1 MRYIVE
7 IAPQTDQRI
16 RDLITVGKYLSV
28 YQFAARGIEERIMS
42 NGDYVQMPQDDMAQI
57 DHLGREYGS
66 EPAKGL
72 AHGVQ
77 KDAIQNGFGARA
89 EVMEVEACR
98 TWSMTFELKQIGG
111 RDALV
116 FWDEGTLGLTG
127 DILTP
132 DQIRERFTAG
142 TLGPDQ
148 RLGRFL
154 VRFVSGG
161 NVGAGSFGRGKLI
174 FHAASSTTNILVDS
188 LRAPDCVYVALDRKV
203 EGGVLL
209 QPRTPYQDDA
219 AKEFIRMKTGGV
231 LSPLEIPGT
240 RIAILDVRPE
250 IVEAFQRSFSES
262 SSVYAASF
270 AHMIEET
277 WWEIIHSFDA
287 RIFLRYGERTLRV
300 ELHDPMKTI
309 AEADDNQEGV
319 RVHSRINVPVT
330 AGGQLSR
337 IKEVRLVV
345 MPGNVDEEFR
355 DIWIQRK
362 RMKVGSIGR
371 GIDAHARITKRL
383 AGYVVLEPSL
393 ETLVEQSEGTTHYGF
408 HLGGS
413 GVRQIRDTVRAE
425 LRDFERRLGLV
436 SASEDAEGR
445 RRLLDSMKELNEL
458 AAELGL
464 ITQQNVGVD
473 LSDVD
478 ILLQEMVLPQ
488 ENSLRVEIG
497 DRVGPIKYRL
507 VNKAARAWAG
517 TFRLKARQQGR
528 EETELF
534 SQQVALEPETEL
546 DVECPAFEVG
556 RDRFENGKP
565 VRVEA
570 VFVKADSTEVISRC
584 GRTLYIG
591 IDPPTTERL
600 PVTLHASC
608 KFPRSDTRRVEMSDV
623 LRNIRLKVTNNS
635 PFALAIDLVASVRHL
650 ANPNTGR
657 LTTPL
662 FELLSNTDFV
672 LTPQQDHEV
681 FVDDIVISPEH
692 FGSVHQTLA
701 DVRER
706 ACDIF
711 AVVRLARASVELNK
725 PRRWRLD
732 KRSIPFYLE
741 VDPPGHS
748 IFQEV
753 SYVDAPADGRQ
764 SWHDGTMEDGYKFF
778 LNAGHSAYRFAK
790 NRDDA
795 SVVKRYEQE
804 QMLRHAY
811 LIAFENDVYKG
822 PAEPYRDQFLNG
834 DLSAKDIAEKF
845 DIIIGTAL
853 NQMQG

>member
-1 MRYIVE
+1 M
-7 IAPQTDQRI
+7 P
-16 RDLITVGKYLSV
+16 
-28 YQFAARGIEERIMS
+28 

-57 DHLGREYGS
+57 EQVGREYGS

-72 AHGVQ
+72 VHGVQ

-89 EVMEVEACR
+89 EVREVEACR
-98 TWSMTFELKQIGG
+98 TWSMTFDLKQIGG
-111 RDALV
+111 KDALV

-127 DILTP
+127 DILTS
-132 DQIRERFTAG
+132 DQIIERFAAQM
-142 TLGPDQ
+142 LGPDQ

-154 VRFVSGG
+154 ARFVSGG

-174 FHAASSTTNILVDS
+174 FHAASTTTNILVDS
-188 LRAPDCVYVALDRKV
+188 LRAPDCLYLGLDRKV
-203 EGGVLL
+203 EGGTLL
-209 QPRTPYQDDA
+209 QPRTPYVGDA
-219 AKEFIRMKTGGV
+219 AKEFIFRKTGGI
-231 LSPLEIPGT
+231 LTPLTMPGT
-240 RIAILDVRPE
+240 RIAILDAKPE
-250 IVEAFQRSFSES
+250 IVEAFQQSFSQS
-262 SSVYAASF
+262 PSVYAASF

-277 WWEIIHSFDA
+277 WWEILHRFDA
-287 RIFLRYGERTLRV
+287 RIYLRHGDKSLRV
-300 ELHDPMKTI
+300 GLQDPMKTI
-309 AEADDNQEGV
+309 AEAEDNQEGV
-319 RVHSRINVPVT
+319 RVHSRINIPLT
-330 AGGQLSR
+330 AGQQPYR

-362 RMKVGSIGR
+362 RMKIGSIAR
-371 GIDAHARITKRL
+371 GIDPHARIAKRL

-393 ETLVEQSEGTTHYGF
+393 EALVEQSEGTTHYGF

-436 SASEDAEGR
+436 SASEDAESR

-464 ITQQNVGVD
+464 LTQQNVGVD
-473 LSDVD
+473 QSEID
-478 ILLQEMVLPQ
+478 ILLREMRLPQ
-488 ENSLRVEIG
+488 ENSLRIEIG
-497 DRVGPIKYRL
+497 DHVGPIKYRL

-534 SQQVALEPETEL
+534 SQQAPLEPEAEL
-546 DVECPAFEVG
+546 DVEAPAFEVS

-570 VFVKADSTEVISRC
+570 VFVKADSTEVVARC

-591 IDPPTTERL
+591 TDPPTTEKP
-600 PVTLHASC
+600 PVTLYAGC
-608 KFPRSDTRRVEMSDV
+608 RFPRSDTRRVEMSDV
-623 LRNIRLKVTNNS
+623 IRSIRFKVTNNS
-635 PFALAIDLVASVRHL
+635 AFALNIDLAASVRHL
-650 ANPNTGR
+650 ANPKTGR

-662 FELLSNTDFV
+662 FELLSQTDFV
-672 LTPQQDHEV
+672 IGPQQDHEV
-681 FVDDIVISPEH
+681 FVDDIVISPER

-701 DVRER
+701 DVSER

-711 AVVRLARASVELNK
+711 AVVRLARASAELNK
-725 PRRWRLD
+725 PRKWKLD

-753 SYVDAPADGRQ
+753 SYVDEPTDGRQ
-764 SWHDGTMEDGYKFF
+764 SWHDGSMEDGYKFF
-778 LNAGHSAYRFAK
+778 LNAGHSAYKFAK
-790 NRDDA
+790 GRDDP

-834 DLSAKDIAEKF
+834 DLSARDIAEKY
-845 DIIIGTAL
+845 DTIIGTAL

>member
-1 MRYIVE
+1 M
-7 IAPQTDQRI
+7 PND
-16 RDLITVGKYLSV
+16 
-28 YQFAARGIEERIMS
+28 
-42 NGDYVQMPQDDMAQI
+42 DYVQMPQDDMAQI
-57 DHLGREYGS
+57 EQVGREYGS

-72 AHGVQ
+72 THGVQ

-89 EVMEVEACR
+89 EVREVEACR

-111 RDALV
+111 KDALV

-132 DQIRERFTAG
+132 DEIIERFAAQ

-154 VRFVSGG
+154 ARFVSGG

-174 FHAASSTTNILVDS
+174 FHAASTTTNILVDS
-188 LRAPDCVYVALDRKV
+188 LRAPDCLYVALDRKV
-203 EGGVLL
+203 EGGTLL
-209 QPRTPYQDDA
+209 QPRTPYMGDA
-219 AKEFIRMKTGGV
+219 AKEFILRKTGGV
-231 LSPLEIPGT
+231 LTPLTMPGT
-240 RIAILDVRPE
+240 RIAILDAKPE
-250 IVEAFQRSFSES
+250 IVEAFQQSFSES
-262 SSVYAASF
+262 PSVYAASF
-270 AHMIEET
+270 AHMIEEA
-277 WWEIIHSFDA
+277 WWEILHRFDA
-287 RIFLRYGERTLRV
+287 KIYLRHGDKALRV
-300 ELHDPMKTI
+300 GLHDPMKTI
-309 AEADDNQEGV
+309 AEAEDNQEGV
-319 RVHSRINVPVT
+319 RIHSRINIPLT
-330 AGGQLSR
+330 AGQQPYR

-362 RMKVGSIGR
+362 RMKIGSIAR
-371 GIDAHARITKRL
+371 GIDAHARIAKRL

-393 ETLVEQSEGTTHYGF
+393 EALVEQSEGTTHYGF

-436 SASEDAEGR
+436 STSEDAESR

-464 ITQQNVGVD
+464 LTQQNVGVD
-473 LSDVD
+473 QSDID
-478 ILLQEMVLPQ
+478 ILLREMRLPQ
-488 ENSLRVEIG
+488 QNSLRIEIG
-497 DRVGPIKYRL
+497 DFVGPITYRL
-507 VNKAARAWAG
+507 VNKTARAWAG

-534 SQQVALEPETEL
+534 SQQVSLDPEAEV
-546 DVECPAFEVG
+546 DIEAPAFEVS

-570 VFVKADSTEVISRC
+570 VFVKAYSTEVVARC

-591 IDPPTTERL
+591 TDPPTTEK
-600 PVTLHASC
+600 PPITLHAGC
-608 KFPRSDTRRVEMSDV
+608 RFPRSDTRRVEMSDV
-623 LRNIRLKVTNNS
+623 IRSIRFKVTNNS
-635 PFALAIDLVASVRHL
+635 AFALNIDLAASVRHL
-650 ANPNTGR
+650 ANPKTGR

-662 FELLSNTDFV
+662 FELLSQTDFV
-672 LTPQQDHEV
+672 IGPQQDHEV
-681 FVDDIVISPEH
+681 FVDDIVISPER

-701 DVRER
+701 DVSER

-711 AVVRLARASVELNK
+711 AVVRLARASAELNK
-725 PRRWRLD
+725 PRKWKLD

-753 SYVDAPADGRQ
+753 SYVDEPTDGRH
-764 SWHDGTMEDGYKFF
+764 SWHDGSMEDGYKFF
-778 LNAGHSAYRFAK
+778 LNAGHSAYKFAK
-790 NRDDA
+790 GRDDA

-804 QMLRHAY
+804 RMLRHAY

-822 PAEPYRDQFLNG
+822 PAEPYRDQFVNG
-834 DLSAKDIAEKF
+834 DLSARDIAEKF
-845 DIIIGTAL
+845 DTIIGTAL

>member
-1 MRYIVE
+1 M
-7 IAPQTDQRI
+7 P
-16 RDLITVGKYLSV
+16 
-28 YQFAARGIEERIMS
+28 

-57 DHLGREYGS
+57 EQVGREYGS

-89 EVMEVEACR
+89 EVREVEACR

-111 RDALV
+111 KDALV

-127 DILTP
+127 DILTS
-132 DQIRERFTAG
+132 DQIIERFAAQ

-154 VRFVSGG
+154 ARFVSGG

-174 FHAASSTTNILVDS
+174 FHAASTTTNILVDS
-188 LRAPDCVYVALDRKV
+188 LRAPDCLYVALDRKV
-203 EGGVLL
+203 EGGTLL
-209 QPRTPYQDDA
+209 QPRTPYVGDA
-219 AKEFIRMKTGGV
+219 AKEFILRKTGGV
-231 LSPLEIPGT
+231 LTPLAMPGT
-240 RIAILDVRPE
+240 RIAILDAKPA
-250 IVEAFQRSFSES
+250 IVEAFQQSFSES
-262 SSVYAASF
+262 PSIYAASF

-277 WWEIIHSFDA
+277 WWEILHRFDA
-287 RIFLRYGERTLRV
+287 KIYLRHGDKALRV
-300 ELHDPMKTI
+300 GLHDPMETI
-309 AEADDNQEGV
+309 AEAEDNQEGV
-319 RVHSRINVPVT
+319 RVHSRINIPLT
-330 AGGQLSR
+330 AGQQPYR

-345 MPGNVDEEFR
+345 MPSNVDEEFR

-362 RMKVGSIGR
+362 RMKIGSIAR
-371 GIDAHARITKRL
+371 GIDAHARIAKRL

-393 ETLVEQSEGTTHYGF
+393 EALVEQSEGTTHYAF

-436 SASEDAEGR
+436 SASEDAESR

-464 ITQQNVGVD
+464 LTQQNVGVD
-473 LSDVD
+473 QSDID
-478 ILLQEMVLPQ
+478 ILLREMRLPQ
-488 ENSLRVEIG
+488 ENSLRIEIA
-497 DRVGPIKYRL
+497 DHVGPIKYRL

-517 TFRLKARQQGR
+517 TFRVKARQQGR

-534 SQQVALEPETEL
+534 SQQVSLDPEAEL
-546 DVECPAFEVG
+546 DVEVPAFEVS

-570 VFVKADSTEVISRC
+570 VFVKADSTEVVARC

-591 IDPPTTERL
+591 TDPPTTEKP
-600 PVTLHASC
+600 PVTLHAGC
-608 KFPRSDTRRVEMSDV
+608 RLPRSDTRRVEMSDV
-623 LRNIRLKVTNNS
+623 IRSIRFKVTNNS
-635 PFALAIDLVASVRHL
+635 AFALNIDLAASVRHL
-650 ANPNTGR
+650 TNPKTGR

-662 FELLSNTDFV
+662 FELLSQADFV
-672 LTPQQDHEV
+672 IGPQQDHEV
-681 FVDDIVISPEH
+681 FVDDIVISPER

-701 DVRER
+701 DVSER

-711 AVVRLARASVELNK
+711 AVVRLARASAELNK
-725 PRRWRLD
+725 PRKW
-732 KRSIPFYLE
+732 KFPPRSIPFYLE

-748 IFQEV
+748 IFQDLA
-753 SYVDAPADGRQ
+753 YADEPTNGRQ
-764 SWHDGTMEDGYKFF
+764 SWHEGTLESGYKFI
-778 LNAGHSAYRFAK
+778 LNAGHSAYKFAK
-790 NRDDA
+790 GRDDA

-822 PAEPYRDQFLNG
+822 PAEQFRDDFSNG
-834 DLSAKDIAEKF
+834 HLSAKEIAEKF
-845 DIIIGTAL
+845 DTIIGTAL

>member
-1 MRYIVE
+1 
-7 IAPQTDQRI
+7 
-16 RDLITVGKYLSV
+16 
-28 YQFAARGIEERIMS
+28 MS

-57 DHLGREYGS
+57 DQVGREYGS

-89 EVMEVEACR
+89 EVREVEACR
-98 TWSMTFELKQIGG
+98 TWSMTFEFKQIGG
-111 RDALV
+111 KDALV

-127 DILTP
+127 DILTS
-132 DQIRERFTAG
+132 DQIIKRFGAQ

-154 VRFVSGG
+154 AKFVSGG

-188 LRAPDCVYVALDRKV
+188 LRAPDCLYVALDRKV
-203 EGGVLL
+203 EGGTLL
-209 QPRTPYQDDA
+209 QPRTPYVDDA
-219 AKEFIRMKTGGV
+219 AKEFIRVKTGGV
-231 LSPLEIPGT
+231 LTPLTMPGT
-240 RIAILDVRPE
+240 RIAILDAKPE
-250 IVEAFQRSFSES
+250 IVEAFQQSFSES
-262 SSVYAASF
+262 ASVYAASF

-277 WWEIIHSFDA
+277 WWEILHRFDA
-287 RIFLRYGERTLRV
+287 KIYLRHGDKALRV
-300 ELHDPMKTI
+300 GLHDPMKTI
-309 AEADDNQEGV
+309 AETEDNQEGV
-319 RVHSRINVPVT
+319 RVHSRINIPLT
-330 AGGQLSR
+330 AGQQPYR

-345 MPGNVDEEFR
+345 MPSNVDEEFR

-362 RMKVGSIGR
+362 RMKIGSIAR
-371 GIDAHARITKRL
+371 GIDAHARIAKRL

-393 ETLVEQSEGTTHYGF
+393 EALVEQSEGTTHYAF

-436 SASEDAEGR
+436 SASEDAESR

-464 ITQQNVGVD
+464 LTQQNVGVD
-473 LSDVD
+473 QSEID
-478 ILLQEMVLPQ
+478 ILLREMRLAQ
-488 ENSLRVEIG
+488 ENSLRIEIG
-497 DRVGPIKYRL
+497 DHVGPIKYRL

-517 TFRLKARQQGR
+517 TFRVKARQQGR

-534 SQQVALEPETEL
+534 SQQVSLEPEAEFDL
-546 DVECPAFEVG
+546 EAPAFEVS

-570 VFVKADSTEVISRC
+570 VFVKVDSTEVVASC

-591 IDPPTTERL
+591 TDPPTTEKR
-600 PVTLHASC
+600 PVTLHAGC
-608 KFPRSDTRRVEMSDV
+608 RLPRSDTRRVEMSDV
-623 LRNIRLKVTNNS
+623 IRSIRFKVTNNS
-635 PFALAIDLVASVRHL
+635 AFALNIDLATSVRHL
-650 ANPNTGR
+650 ANPKTGR

-662 FELLSNTDFV
+662 FELLTQTDFV
-672 LTPQQDHEV
+672 IGPQQDHEV
-681 FVDDIVISPEH
+681 FVDDIVISPER

-701 DVRER
+701 DVSER

-711 AVVRLARASVELNK
+711 AVVRLARASAELNK
-725 PRRWRLD
+725 PRKWKLD
-732 KRSIPFYLE
+732 KSHIPFYLE

-753 SYVDAPADGRQ
+753 SYVDEPTDGRQ
-764 SWHDGTMEDGYKFF
+764 SWHDGSMEDGYKFF
-778 LNAGHSAYRFAK
+778 LNAGHSAYKFAK
-790 NRDDA
+790 GRDDA

-822 PAEPYRDQFLNG
+822 PAEPYRDQFVNG
-834 DLSAKDIAEKF
+834 DLSARDIAEKF
-845 DIIIGTAL
+845 DTIIGTAL

>member
-1 MRYIVE
+1 
-7 IAPQTDQRI
+7 
-16 RDLITVGKYLSV
+16 
-28 YQFAARGIEERIMS
+28 MS
-42 NGDYVQMPQDDMAQI
+42 NGDYVQMPQNDMAQI
-57 DHLGREYGS
+57 DQVGREYGS

-89 EVMEVEACR
+89 EVREVEACR
-98 TWSMTFELKQIGG
+98 TWSMTFDLKQIGG

-127 DILTP
+127 DILAP
-132 DQIRERFTAG
+132 DQITERFEG
-142 TLGPDQ
+142 ESLGPDQ
-148 RLGRFL
+148 RLSRFL
-154 VRFVSGG
+154 ARFVSGG

-188 LRAPDCVYVALDRKV
+188 LRAPDGVYIALDRKV
-203 EGGVLL
+203 EGGTLL
-209 QPRTPYQDDA
+209 QPRIPYQDDA
-219 AKEFIRMKTGGV
+219 AKDFIRMKTGGV
-231 LSPLEIPGT
+231 LSPLERPGT

-250 IVEAFQRSFSES
+250 IVEAFQQSFTES
-262 SSVYAASF
+262 PSVYAASF

-277 WWEIIHSFDA
+277 WWEIIHRFDA
-287 RIFLRYGERTLRV
+287 RILLRHGERVLRV
-300 ELHDPMKTI
+300 ELHDPIKTI
-309 AEADDNQEGV
+309 AEAEDNQEGV
-319 RVHSRINVPVT
+319 RVHSRANIPVT
-330 AGGQLSR
+330 AGGQPYR

-345 MPGNVDEEFR
+345 MPGNVDDEFR
-355 DIWIQRK
+355 DIWLQRK
-362 RMKVGSIGR
+362 RMKIGSIAR
-371 GIDAHARITKRL
+371 GIDVHAKIAKRL

-393 ETLVEQSEGTTHYGF
+393 ESLVEESEGTTHYSF

-436 SASEDAEGR
+436 STSEDAESR

-464 ITQQNVGVD
+464 ITQQNIGVD

-507 VNKAARAWAG
+507 INKASRAWAG
-517 TFRLKARQQGR
+517 AFRLKARQLGR

-534 SQQVALEPETEL
+534 SQQVTLQPEAEL
-546 DVECPAFEVG
+546 DLEFPAFEVS

-570 VFVKADSTEVISRC
+570 VFVRADSTEVISRC

-591 IDPPTTERL
+591 TDPPTTETL

-623 LRNIRLKVTNNS
+623 LRSIRLKVTNNS
-635 PFALAIDLVASVRHL
+635 PFTLAVDLVASVRHL
-650 ANPNTGR
+650 ANPQAGR
-657 LTTPL
+657 LTMPL
-662 FELLSNTDFV
+662 FELVRDAFELA
-672 LTPQQDHEV
+672 PQQDREV
-681 FVDDIVISPEH
+681 FVDDIVISPER
-692 FGSVHQTLA
+692 FGSVHETLA
-701 DVRER
+701 DVKER

-711 AVVRLARASVELNK
+711 AVATLARASVELNK

-748 IFQEV
+748 IFQEAA
-753 SYVDAPADGRQ
+753 YANAPDDGRQ
-764 SWHDGTMEDGYKFF
+764 SWHERTADDGYSFF
-778 LNAGHSAYRFAK
+778 LNAGHSAYKFAK

-795 SVVKRYEQE
+795 NVVQRYEQE

-811 LIAFENDVYKG
+811 LIAFENDIYKG

-834 DLSAKDIAEKF
+834 DLPAKEIAEKF
-845 DIIIGTAL
+845 DVIIGTAL

>member
-1 MRYIVE
+1 M
-7 IAPQTDQRI
+7 P
-16 RDLITVGKYLSV
+16 
-28 YQFAARGIEERIMS
+28 

-57 DHLGREYGS
+57 EQVGREYGS

-89 EVMEVEACR
+89 EVREVEACR
-98 TWSMTFELKQIGG
+98 TWSMTFELKQIAGK
-111 RDALV
+111 DALV

-127 DILTP
+127 DILTS
-132 DQIRERFTAG
+132 DQIIDRFEAQA
-142 TLGPDQ
+142 LGPDQ

-154 VRFVSGG
+154 ARFVSGG

-174 FHAASSTTNILVDS
+174 FHAASTTTNILVDS
-188 LRAPDCVYVALDRKV
+188 LRAPDCQYVALDRKV
-203 EGGVLL
+203 EGGTLL
-209 QPRTPYQDDA
+209 QPRTPYVGDA
-219 AKEFIRMKTGGV
+219 AKEFILRKTGGV
-231 LSPLEIPGT
+231 LTPLTMPGT
-240 RIAILDVRPE
+240 RIAVLDAKPE
-250 IVEAFQRSFSES
+250 IVEAFQQSFSES
-262 SSVYAASF
+262 PSVYAASF

-277 WWEIIHSFDA
+277 WWEILYRFDA
-287 RIFLRYGERTLRV
+287 KIYLRHGDKTLRV
-300 ELHDPMKTI
+300 ALHDPMKTI
-309 AEADDNQEGV
+309 ADAEDNQEGV
-319 RVHSRINVPVT
+319 RVHSRTNIPLT
-330 AGGQLSR
+330 AGQQPYR

-362 RMKVGSIGR
+362 RMKIGSIAR
-371 GIDAHARITKRL
+371 HIDAHARIAKRV

-393 ETLVEQSEGTTHYGF
+393 EALVEQSEGLTHYSF
-408 HLGGS
+408 RLGGS
-413 GVRQIRDTVRAE
+413 GVRQIRDTLRAE

-436 SASEDAEGR
+436 SASEDAESR

-464 ITQQNVGVD
+464 LTQQNVGVD
-473 LSDVD
+473 QTDID
-478 ILLQEMVLPQ
+478 ILLREMSLPQ
-488 ENSLRVEIG
+488 ENSLRIEIG
-497 DRVGPIKYRL
+497 DQVGPIKYRL

-517 TFRLKARQQGR
+517 IFRLKARQQGR

-534 SQQVALEPETEL
+534 SQQVSLEPEADV
-546 DVECPAFEVG
+546 DVEVPAFEVG

-570 VFVKADSTEVISRC
+570 VFVKADSTEVIARC

-591 IDPPTTERL
+591 TDPPTTEKP
-600 PVTLHASC
+600 PVTLHAGC
-608 KFPRSDTRRVEMSDV
+608 RFPRSDTRRVEMSDV
-623 LRNIRLKVTNNS
+623 IRNIRFKVTNNS
-635 PFALAIDLVASVRHL
+635 AFALNIDLAASVRHS
-650 ANPNTGR
+650 ANPKTGR

-662 FELLSNTDFV
+662 FELLSQTDF
-672 LTPQQDHEV
+672 LIGPQQDHEV
-681 FVDDIVISPEH
+681 FVDDIVVSPER

-701 DVRER
+701 DVSER

-711 AVVRLARASVELNK
+711 AVVRLARASAELNK
-725 PRRWRLD
+725 PRKWKLD

-753 SYVDAPADGRQ
+753 SYVDEPTDGRQ
-764 SWHDGTMEDGYKFF
+764 SWHDGSMEDGYKFF
-778 LNAGHSAYRFAK
+778 LNAGHSAYKFAK
-790 NRDDA
+790 GRDDA

-822 PAEPYRDQFLNG
+822 PAEPYRDQFANG
-834 DLSAKDIAEKF
+834 DLSAREIAEKF
-845 DIIIGTAL
+845 DTIIGTAL

>member
-1 MRYIVE
+1 M
-7 IAPQTDQRI
+7 PND
-16 RDLITVGKYLSV
+16 
-28 YQFAARGIEERIMS
+28 
-42 NGDYVQMPQDDMAQI
+42 DYVQMPQDDMAQI
-57 DHLGREYGS
+57 EQVGREYGS

-72 AHGVQ
+72 THGVQ

-89 EVMEVEACR
+89 EVREVEACR

-111 RDALV
+111 KDALV

-132 DQIRERFTAG
+132 DEIIERFAAQ

-154 VRFVSGG
+154 ARFVSGG

-174 FHAASSTTNILVDS
+174 FHAASTTTNILVDS
-188 LRAPDCVYVALDRKV
+188 LRAPDCLYVALDRKV
-203 EGGVLL
+203 EGGTLL
-209 QPRTPYQDDA
+209 QPRTPYMGDA
-219 AKEFIRMKTGGV
+219 AKEFILRKTGGV
-231 LSPLEIPGT
+231 LTPLTMPGT
-240 RIAILDVRPE
+240 RIAILDAKPE
-250 IVEAFQRSFSES
+250 IVEAFQQSFSES
-262 SSVYAASF
+262 PSVYAASF
-270 AHMIEET
+270 AHMIEEA
-277 WWEIIHSFDA
+277 WWEILHRFDA
-287 RIFLRYGERTLRV
+287 KIYLRHGDKALRV
-300 ELHDPMKTI
+300 GLHDPMKTI
-309 AEADDNQEGV
+309 AEAEDNQEGV
-319 RVHSRINVPVT
+319 RIHSRINIPLT
-330 AGGQLSR
+330 AGQQPYR

-362 RMKVGSIGR
+362 RMKIGSIAR
-371 GIDAHARITKRL
+371 GIDAHARIAKRL

-393 ETLVEQSEGTTHYGF
+393 EALVEQSEGTTHYGF

-436 SASEDAEGR
+436 STSEDAESR

-464 ITQQNVGVD
+464 LTQQNVGVD
-473 LSDVD
+473 QSDID
-478 ILLQEMVLPQ
+478 ILLREMRLPQ
-488 ENSLRVEIG
+488 QNSLRIEIG
-497 DRVGPIKYRL
+497 DFVGPITYRL
-507 VNKAARAWAG
+507 VNKTARAWAG

-534 SQQVALEPETEL
+534 SQQVSLDPEAEV
-546 DVECPAFEVG
+546 DIEAPAFEVS

-570 VFVKADSTEVISRC
+570 VFVKAYSTEVVARC

-591 IDPPTTERL
+591 TDPPTTEK
-600 PVTLHASC
+600 PPITLHAGC
-608 KFPRSDTRRVEMSDV
+608 RFPRSDTRRVEMSDV
-623 LRNIRLKVTNNS
+623 IRSIRFKVTNNS
-635 PFALAIDLVASVRHL
+635 AFALNIDLAASVRHL
-650 ANPNTGR
+650 ANPKTGR

-662 FELLSNTDFV
+662 FELLSQTDFV
-672 LTPQQDHEV
+672 IGPQQDHEV
-681 FVDDIVISPEH
+681 FVDDIVISPER

-701 DVRER
+701 DVSER

-711 AVVRLARASVELNK
+711 AVVRLARASAELNK
-725 PRRWRLD
+725 PRKWKLD

-753 SYVDAPADGRQ
+753 SYVDEPTDGRQ
-764 SWHDGTMEDGYKFF
+764 SWHDGSMEDGYKFF
-778 LNAGHSAYRFAK
+778 LNAGHSAYKFAK
-790 NRDDA
+790 GRDDA

-804 QMLRHAY
+804 RMLRHAY

-822 PAEPYRDQFLNG
+822 PAEPYRDQFVNG
-834 DLSAKDIAEKF
+834 DLSARDIAEKF
-845 DIIIGTAL
+845 DTIIGTAL